1 MDQESCT
8 EVALIQSD
16 ALGRPLRDLRISVTD
31 RCNFRCTYCMPRE
44 GIGDNH
50 TFIKRDQLLTFEDI
64 NRLTNIFIELGV
76 EKVRITGGEP
86 LLRRD
91 VEVLVEMIARNHDL
105 DLTMTTNG
113 SLLPKK
119 ARALKDAGLKRV
131 SISLDSLDNETF
143 TAMNGVEFS
152 VADVLAG
159 IEAADAV
166 GLKPIKV
173 NMVVVRGVNEESI
186 LPMARYFRHTGHIL
200 RFIEYMDVGTAN
212 NWRLDDVVPASDI
225 IANIE
230 AEMPLEPIEPTY
242 RGEVAQRY
250 RYKDGGGEIGIVASV
265 SQAFCGD
272 CSRMRLSASGLL
284 YTCLFAINGFN
295 LRELLRNGASDLE
308 ISKAITTTWTHRD
321 DRYSEIRSSE
331 TVGLPKIEMS
341 DIGG

>member
-1 MDQESCT
+1 
-8 EVALIQSD
+8 
-16 ALGRPLRDLRISVTD
+16 
-31 RCNFRCTYCMPRE
+31 
-44 GIGDNH
+44 
-50 TFIKRDQLLTFEDI
+50 
-64 NRLTNIFIELGV
+64 
-76 EKVRITGGEP
+76 
-86 LLRRD
+86 
-91 VEVLVEMIARNHDL
+91 
-105 DLTMTTNG
+105 
-113 SLLPKK
+113 
-119 ARALKDAGLKRV
+119 V

-143 TAMNGVEFS
+143 IAMNGVEFS